1 MYLLGFIGKL
11 IDGRFKLRLVLGEGG
26 MGSVYLAEDQ
36 KLSGRRTAVKIMSPR
51 LTADPEFR
59 ARFPAI
65 LSSAY
70 RVSSSAQNA
79 NVGLTGRMCI
89 AAAAASSRAASLCT
103 PCSR

>member
-1 MYLLGFIGKL
+1 MTDAQGKDQPPQDRTIEDRPAATTSAGSPLIGKL

-59 ARFPAI
+59 ARFEAP
-65 LSSAY
+65 SP
-70 RVSSSAQNA
+70 V
-79 NVGLTGRMCI
+79 V
-89 AAAAASSRAASLCT
+89 
-103 PCSR
+103 